1 MLRERTSTP
10 GGAAKR
16 LVWLQVAGVPLLALV
31 SAVGLAAEKPSAGLP
46 RSTPE
51 EQGVSSSRVLS
62 FVEAADQRI
71 DAMHSFMLVRHGH
84 VVAEGWWSP
93 YDAGTRHTLY
103 SLTKSFTSTAVGMA
117 VAEGKMTVD
126 DLVLPAFPEDA
137 PAEASDQLKA
147 MRVRDLLSMSTG
159 HHAEAQMGTTEP
171 WTRSFLAQPVAHKPG
186 TFFLYNTPA
195 SYMLSAMLQK
205 AVGQT
210 LVEYLRPRLF
220 EPLGIENPVWT
231 ASPQGI
237 TIGGWGL
244 NIRTEDIARFGQLYL
259 QKGQWK
265 GRTLVPRA
273 WVDTATSRQ
282 VSNGSKPESDWEQGY
297 GYQFWRS
304 RQGAYRGD
312 GAFGQ
317 FCIVMPDQ
325 DAVVAI
331 TSGVKDMQSVLN
343 LVWDQLLPALQPA
356 RLPADGASQE
366 KLKRTLGKLTL
377 RPLGSLASVSSPVA
391 AQVSGRRFVFPANDQ
406 KLEAI
411 ALEPG
416 AAGEGATLL
425 TRFNGVEQR
434 TAIGRGEW
442 RKGRLAYGSFPE
454 QPVAASGAW
463 TADDTYAVKI
473 SFHETPFAIT
483 LSLRFSG
490 DELVYDSEF
499 NVAFGP
505 TKQAQLV
512 GRAQ

>member
-1 MLRERTSTP
+1 MLLERALPSGVTRKM
-10 GGAAKR
+10 GRLAA
-16 LVWLQVAGVPLLALV
+16 VPLLALMGTV
-31 SAVGLAAEKPSAGLP
+31 CFAAERPSPGLP

-62 FVEAADQRI
+62 FVEAADERI

-126 DLVLPAFPEDA
+126 DLVLPVFPEDA

-147 MRVRDLLSMSTG
+147 MRVRDLLSMSAG
-159 HHAEAQMGTTEP
+159 HHAEAQTGTTEP

-195 SYMLSAMLQK
+195 SYMLSAIVQK
-205 AVGQT
+205 AVGMPV
-210 LVEYLRPRLF
+210 LEYLRPRLF

-231 ASPQGI
+231 SSPQGV
-237 TIGGWGL
+237 TIGGYGL

-265 GRTLVPRA
+265 GRRLLPGA
-273 WVDTATSRQ
+273 WVEAATSRQ
-282 VSNGSKPESDWEQGY
+282 ASNGSKPESDWEQGY
-297 GYQFWRS
+297 GYQFWRC
-304 RQGAYRGD
+304 RHGAYRGD

-317 FCIVMPDQ
+317 FCIVMPEQ

-331 TSGVKDMQSVLN
+331 TSGVKDMQSVMN
-343 LVWDQLLPALQPA
+343 LVWDHLLPALQPA
-356 RLPADGASQE
+356 RLRADRAGQE
-366 KLKRTLGKLTL
+366 KLKRTLAKLTL
-377 RPLGSLASVSSPVA
+377 RPLGSLASVSSPLA

-411 ALEPG
+411 ALELGG
-416 AAGEGATLL
+416 AGGGATLVA
-425 TRFNGVEQR
+425 RFNGVEQR
-434 TAIGRGEW
+434 VACGRGEW
-442 RKGRLAYGSFPE
+442 RKGRLAYGALPE
-454 QPVAASGAW
+454 QPVAATGAW

-483 LSLRFSG
+483 LGLRFSG
-490 DELVYDSEF
+490 DELVYDSEY

-512 GRAQ
+512 GRAR